1 MEKLSQ
7 SLEDYLEA
15 IFMVSREKKIVRV
28 KDLVKKLDV
37 KTASVIGAL
46 KKLEQKGYVE
56 HEHYGYIDL
65 TPEGVIKATRIYEKH
80 EVLYRFFTG
89 FLNVAHET
97 AEQDACRIEHCIS
110 DETFAKIIKLIK
122 MIEAAPEKT
131 PSWFEELRVY
141 MSTET
146 NESAN
151 PGEPGQII

>member
-15 IFMVSREKKIVRV
+15 IYVVSLEKKIVRV

-46 KKLEQKGYVE
+46 KKLEQKGFVE

-65 TPEGVIKATRIYEKH
+65 TPDGVRKATRIHEKH
-80 EVLYRFFTG
+80 QVLYRFLTDVLQVG
-89 FLNVAHET
+89 PEVAEN
-97 AEQDACRIEHCIS
+97 DACLIEHDIS

-122 MIEAAPEKT
+122 LVETAPDQLPQWFGELKT
-131 PSWFEELRVY
+131 Y
-141 MSTET
+141 MNS
-146 NESAN
+146 NAGN
-151 PGEPGQII
+151 